1 MEDNY
6 NKIIGPGSIDAQSE
20 FSADGKD
27 KDYEDALRIIN
38 HPDKNKRSSTT
49 RIESKS
55 MLFTR

>member
-1 MEDNY
+1 MEDNH
-6 NKIIGPGSIDAQSE
+6 NKIMKPGSIDTQSG

-49 RIESKS
+49 RIEPKS